1 MNTLLILGI
10 KMEYSRVFRKKMA
23 PTNDSTGKKRTIE
36 ANFIIYCLLI
46 LDINLWIEELSKCKC
61 CKMLQLHDHF

>member
-10 KMEYSRVFRKKMA
+10 KMEYSRVLFRKKMA
-23 PTNDSTGKKRTIE
+23 PMNDSTGKKRTIE

-46 LDINLWIEELSKCKC
+46 LDINLWIEELSKCK
-61 CKMLQLHDHF
+61 